1 MGHYHARSAGM
12 PLVLKAHRSPKYRQR
27 CGSYTLI
34 LRQRTSIQSC
44 REQPR
49 FMFRRKTEG
58 RHRSRQGP
66 EVLSIHYS
74 FQLSSCRACEVRREG
89 KTPTKPTN
97 TSTAESKA
105 PELWRV
111 RERRTRAESAVQPAS
126 SLPAALATR
135 SKRYV
140 VKLRYL
146 KLTVIYTLTQSRP
159 RGSEEGI
166 DPVTVR
172 SGPTGRE
179 GTRPYGGLLTRRPTT
194 AGSGPEIAR
203 RAALRS
209 VAVRCPMGNGENT
222 SGGRWRETKRRPR
235 ISARACLTDRGQW
248 FDVQRSTFNV
258 QLSVINVNQSS
269 LKLVLVRHSAFSMRR
284 QQCTYSVHSR

>member
-1 MGHYHARSAGM
+1 MAHYHARYAGM
-12 PLVLKAHRSPKYRQR
+12 PLVLKAHRSPQYWQR

-49 FMFRRKTEG
+49 LRFRRKTEG

-74 FQLSSCRACEVRREG
+74 FQLSSCRACDFRREG
-89 KTPTKPTN
+89 KTPTKHTN
-97 TSTAESKA
+97 TSMAESKA
-105 PELWRV
+105 REIWRV

-126 SLPAALATR
+126 SLPAAPAIR

-146 KLTVIYTLTQSRP
+146 KLTVMYILTHSRP

-166 DPVTVR
+166 DPVR
-172 SGPTGRE
+172 SGPTGRQ

-194 AGSGPEIAR
+194 AGSGPEITR
-203 RAALRS
+203 REALRS
-209 VAVRCPMGNGENT
+209 VAVRCPMGNGENVWVPMAREQET
-222 SGGRWRETKRRPR
+222 SKNKRPFVPDR
-235 ISARACLTDRGQW
+235 SRAM
-248 FDVQRSTFNV
+248 V
-258 QLSVINVNQSS
+258 
-269 LKLVLVRHSAFSMRR
+269 
-284 QQCTYSVHSR
+284 